1 MYICGYPKGGMS
13 MLSIVIVNYNS
24 AHLIIDCI
32 QSIKKETP
40 TIAYEVIVVDN
51 DSADNS
57 LSVLKNTFPDVITHQ
72 MGYNSGF
79 ARANNEGIKLTKG
92 DTILL
97 LNPDTIILNKA
108 IELNYLEFVKDSEYA
123 ACGVQ
128 LIEKDGKPQISG
140 NYNMK
145 GGMNVLLPLPYWG
158 KFLRWVGY
166 QMAVKK
172 PNIQEATQ
180 KTDVD
185 WVNGAYL
192 MVKRG
197 AIDKMGGL
205 DEDFFLFAEEI
216 EWCSR
221 LKKAGKL
228 CIYGQ
233 YHVTHLQGEISS
245 VAFDSPDKGYY
256 NIYDKKGLQIMVSNF
271 LRVRKQF
278 GLAWFLFI
286 LANYLFAMPVS
297 LLGAILTKLFSPSV
311 MLKEISLYLGF
322 YSNMWTMLV
331 KYTGKIISGKPYFY
345 KVL

>member
-1 MYICGYPKGGMS
+1 VAIPKGGLP

-32 QSIKKETP
+32 KSIKKETP
-40 TIAYEVIVVDN
+40 TIPYEIIVVDN
-51 DSADNS
+51 DSKDNS
-57 LSVLKNTFPDVITHQ
+57 LSVLKNTFSDVVTHQ

-79 ARANNEGIKLTKG
+79 ARANNAGIRLAKG
-92 DTILL
+92 DIVLL
-97 LNPDTIILNKA
+97 LNPDTIILNNA
-108 IELNYLEFVKDSEYA
+108 IELNYLEFVKDSDYV

-140 NYNMK
+140 NFNMK
-145 GGMNVLLPLPYWG
+145 GGMNTLLPLPYWG
-158 KFLRWVGY
+158 NFLRWAGY

-185 WVNGAYL
+185 WINGAYL
-192 MVKRG
+192 MVKSD

-228 CIYGQ
+228 CVYGQ

-278 GLAWFLFI
+278 GLGWFMFI
-286 LANYLFAMPVS
+286 LLNYLFAIPVS
-297 LLGAILTKLFSPSV
+297 LLGAIITKLLRPSV
-311 MLKEISLYLGF
+311 MLKEISMYLGF
-322 YSNMWTMLV
+322 YRNMLIMLI
-331 KYTGKIISGKPYFY
+331 KYTPKIISGKPYFY